1 MKRFLILMLSLLLLC
16 GCAAKGSGQKVDAK
30 PELVTKEDSGTQGDC
45 RYENPYLTL
54 SGVSASTAK
63 LFDTYYAGIHD
74 EYARR
79 LRADAKA
86 GATSF
91 TVEYAQRAL
100 TSRVLSVLRTCRVEN
115 PETVTVTPAGETFDP
130 QTGLQLSAV
139 SLFACPK
146 EVADVRVLDLVRAR
160 LEAGECFGFV
170 GEEAGA
176 VCADGVWVSGVFPAG
191 KAGRGR
197 HRRLS
202 ALSGAAGHS
211 GSAVIRSAY
220 EEKRRAD
227 PPGGGNDL
235 RGPWGG
241 PA

>member
-160 LEAGECFGFV
+160 LEAGECFGFA
-170 GEEAGA
+170 GEEAELA
-176 VCADGVWVSGVFPAG
+176 ADWSDKLERAYDREQFVLTESGYLVYFLPGKLAEDAIGVYLPYRELQDILVLPS
-191 KAGRGR
+191 
-197 HRRLS
+197 
-202 ALSGAAGHS
+202 
-211 GSAVIRSAY
+211 
-220 EEKRRAD
+220 
-227 PPGGGNDL
+227 
-235 RGPWGG
+235 
-241 PA
+241 